1 MARVA
6 AEPIARELHAGL
18 STVQWAVSGYL
29 LALGAGLAGTACL
42 ARRFGTL
49 PVYRASVVA
58 FTIASALCALAP
70 DAGGLVAARV
80 VQGLAAAPLVP
91 LAKACHSEV
100 RKRGEEGVGRADDER
115 AGGKQAALAD
125 VGVEPWPGAAGCEA
139 GDRER
144 TRHRPGRL
152 PGPRRNKPVRGS
164 GPAQR
169 QTQQ

>member
-1 MARVA
+1 MSPGMAANV
-6 AEPIARELHAGL
+6 EPM
-18 STVQWAVSGYL
+18 
-29 LALGAGLAGTACL
+29 
-42 ARRFGTL
+42 
-49 PVYRASVVA
+49 P
-58 FTIASALCALAP
+58 AP
-70 DAGGLVAARV
+70 RT
-80 VQGLAAAPLVP
+80 PIMT
-91 LAKACHSEV
+91 KACHSEV

-144 TRHRPGRL
+144 DQAQAWPLTRAEAKQARA
-152 PGPRRNKPVRGS
+152 GS